1 MQACG
6 SVVIFGYFCI
16 GFIDFTLKGKGTN
29 MYSNLIDQQQFRLNK
44 INETNDYFI
53 VLSATSGGISILLF
67 ATVTLALVRITNV
80 RSFFFNNYR
89 NLKKILKTT

>member
-1 MQACG
+1 MREAT
-6 SVVIFGYFCI
+6 
-16 GFIDFTLKGKGTN
+16 D
-29 MYSNLIDQQQFRLNK
+29 MYPNLIDQQQFRLNK

-67 ATVTLALVRITNV
+67 ATVTVALVRITLV

-89 NLKKILKTT
+89 NFKKILKTT